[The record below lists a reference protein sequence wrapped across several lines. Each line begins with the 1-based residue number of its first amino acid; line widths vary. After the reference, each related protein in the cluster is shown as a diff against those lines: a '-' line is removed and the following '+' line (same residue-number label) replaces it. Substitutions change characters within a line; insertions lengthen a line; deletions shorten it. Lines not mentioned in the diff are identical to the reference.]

1 MSIVR
6 FNDEILIVKDS
17 LKIDEVVKRL
27 ANLPSKIVAN
37 FFKKNRVVL
46 PVVFKREAFLTT
58 LYETALLKVEDKNI
72 KFEDKVLFEALPSL
86 TVFQLTRLLESLD
99 SDLLNIKYKEVL
111 WKLILENLFE
121 NDLDEKLFSD
131 FLHLNSNKTSKENIY
146 QYNINLFEIFVD
158 EEDTLEG
165 LTYDKL
171 RLVLYK
177 TVSKES
183 LLDLGKLHGVTISKK
198 ASIKEGIEQLLKEAK
213 HSKTYYTE
221 VNDDAI
227 YEQPLAKVYG
237 IQFKEEALRSDLD
250 QKIIKEI
257 SVIRDEIK
265 AIKEE
270 IIEMQHLEIILGE

>member
-183 LLDLGKLHGVTISKK
+183 LFDLGKLQIGRAHV
-198 ASIKEGIEQLLKEAK
+198 
-213 HSKTYYTE
+213 
-221 VNDDAI
+221 
-227 YEQPLAKVYG
+227 
-237 IQFKEEALRSDLD
+237 
-250 QKIIKEI
+250 
-257 SVIRDEIK
+257 
-265 AIKEE
+265 
-270 IIEMQHLEIILGE
+270 